1 MRSLRLLFTFALL
14 CTFAVA
20 QRTTTNSTTDRATG
34 STSTTARATT
44 DGRYS
49 LPAGTEIEIRVNE
62 SLSSETSQQGD
73 RFTGTVA
80 SDLVDTATG
89 RVLIPRGAEVSGR
102 VLSATP
108 SGRLTESGELQ
119 LSINTI
125 RIGNSVVNV
134 TVQPFIDRG
143 ESHTKSNTT
152 KIGGGA
158 ALGAIIGA
166 IAGGGKGAAI
176 GAGVGGAAGAGTA
189 AATGKRPAEIR
200 PEAVLRFVTATETT
214 VAANAQLPSS
224 RTSTGTMA
232 STDSATTPSTPSYP
246 QSTSTS
252 DSGTYSTQP
261 ATDSDEVPV
270 LQKRGNTSPTSTSTG
285 RTNAGTTT
293 AQTTTGTYGSTPP
306 STTASTT
313 GTQPSNSSS
322 GTYGS
327 TTNTTGTTTGT
338 YGQSYPSGSTATT
351 STGASSSVG
360 VGSGTTTSTYPATAS
375 TTVPGRSFSARDRR
389 VINNCVRDHASSLPD
404 AALHKGT
411 VPRTFRTGDSIP
423 VDTQRQLRALPLQ
436 CDRELPTLSNDLERV
451 IYGGQVM
458 LIDTSNRVLDAFEIT
473 P

>member
-1 MRSLRLLFTFALL
+1 
-14 CTFAVA
+14 
-20 QRTTTNSTTDRATG
+20 
-34 STSTTARATT
+34 
-44 DGRYS
+44 
-49 LPAGTEIEIRVNE
+49 VNE

-80 SDLVDTATG
+80 SDLIDTSTG

-108 SGRLTESGELQ
+108 SGRLTDSGELQ

-232 STDSATTPSTPSYP
+232 STGSATTPSTPSNP

-261 ATDSDEVPV
+261 ATDSDQAPV
-270 LQKRGNTSPTSTSTG
+270 LQKRGNTPQTNTTSTAS
-285 RTNAGTTT
+285 GTATSQG
-293 AQTTTGTYGSTPP
+293 A
-306 STTASTT
+306 
-313 GTQPSNSSS
+313 S

-327 TTNTTGTTTGT
+327 STNTTGT
-338 YGQSYPSGSTATT
+338 YGQSYPPAASSTT
-351 STGASSSVG
+351 STGTSASVG
-360 VGSGTTTSTYPATAS
+360 TGTGTTTNVGGSTSTYPSSAGSPVGTS
-375 TTVPGRSFSARDRR
+375 TVPGRSFSARDRR

-404 AALHKGT
+404 AALHKGAIA
-411 VPRTFRTGDSIP
+411 RNFRAGDSIP
-423 VDTQRQLRALPLQ
+423 ADTQRQLRALPLQ
-436 CDRELPTLSNDLERV
+436 CDRELPMLSNDLERV

-458 LIDTSNRVLDAFEIT
+458 LIDTSSRVLDAFDLAQ
-473 P
+473 